1 MHFFLI
7 LIFVALC
14 VASVPGPLTSYAG
27 SSLYGH
33 DCSEWCV
40 NGSAILQPTNFGDT
54 NAFCTDPRGCFFIWR
69 LRFTPCSLALLDFEA
84 EIGSSAIT
92 YSQIDPAAS
101 RTLNIYCTTS
111 SGTTSLEVRSVSSPT
126 PMMQWRYAS
135 TDCLTLLNNL
145 ASHTTHLV
153 DSTISLQLDD
163 QEWFASGADS
173 LLAAQTEC
181 GDYGLPCE
189 QCFAGTQLFNVANN
203 ASVLLQEACGTTA
216 SEVCSM
222 RWSFCYNAC
231 SSKITHVAVKVG
243 TLALAQVV
251 NLRTRDLDVRIG
263 QPDQR
268 GSSIIA
274 LTDSKSVQDID
285 EGRANFFLAWE
296 ERVAPPEAL
305 WRSPRRDALFMAL
318 YLGLETRDGTVI
330 STATSTDPLGFYAW
344 DGQTKTGIE
353 GIVRAASH
361 LSSTEKGLIAST
373 VVLGVFCVLEAVIIA
388 LHVYRHFIFGIDDG
402 TEIKYSVASNYLPLE
417 TGSHSHKPS
426 PQRAAIKSLVSR
438 GRVSD
443 KEAAKAK
450 ADLAQ
455 LETSTHHLTM
465 SPEELA
471 RQIQLD
477 EERRKNAQATLVAH
491 KTQNNLGAVVAA
503 SSTNLDET
511 TL

>member
-1 MHFFLI
+1 MHLFLI
-7 LIFVALC
+7 LFLAALC

-33 DCSEWCV
+33 DCTEWCV

-69 LRFTPCSLALLDFEA
+69 MRFTPCSLALLDFDA

-101 RTLNIYCTTS
+101 RTLNMYCTTS

-126 PMMQWRYAS
+126 PLMQWRYAS

-145 ASHTTHLV
+145 ASHTTHIV
-153 DSTISLQLDD
+153 DSSISLELDD

-173 LLAAQTEC
+173 LLAAQSEC

-222 RWSFCYNAC
+222 RWSFCYDAC
-231 SSKITHVAVKVG
+231 NTKITHVAVKVG

-251 NLRTRDLDVRIG
+251 DLRAKDLDVRIG

-330 STATSTDPLGFYAW
+330 TTTTSSDPLGFYAW

-373 VVLGVFCVLEAVIIA
+373 VVLGVFCLLEALVIAFYMHRRYIQ
-388 LHVYRHFIFGIDDG
+388 GIEPG
-402 TEIKYSVASNYLPLE
+402 TEITYVPLQ
-417 TGSHSHKPS
+417 HSAAPIHSSKVT
-426 PQRAAIKSLVSR
+426 PQRAAIRSLVSQ

-455 LETSTHHLTM
+455 LDSSTHHLTM

-471 RQIQLD
+471 KQAAI
-477 EERRKNAQATLVAH
+477 EEQARKTAQAKLDAYRS
-491 KTQNNLGAVVAA
+491 QNRPLGALVAA
-503 SSTNLDET
+503 SSADLEQT